1 MTGPWKR
8 VTFPINV
15 DGMLLTDVDGD
26 GQLDVIGEAVP
37 DVCWLKPLDRKGDNW
52 KIGTIPEGTDWNTQ
66 GYMVARLVPEAK
78 DPKSCFP
85 ARTVSFISSYLITL
99 SEVTGRGL
107 KSRVK
112 DTTKVWASVTS
123 TAMVYSISAAATAR
137 MGRAWLGGRIPGT
150 GPETGR
156 NIPWE
161 RRASRWTGMLWR
173 I

>member
-26 GQLDVIGEAVP
+26 GQLDVIGEAVL
-37 DVCWLKPLDRKGDNW
+37 DVYWLKPLDREGDNW

-85 ARTVSFISSYLITL
+85 ARTVSFL
-99 SEVTGRGL
+99 S
-107 KSRVK
+107 
-112 DTTKVWASVTS
+112 
-123 TAMVYSISAAATAR
+123 
-137 MGRAWLGGRIPGT
+137 
-150 GPETGR
+150 
-156 NIPWE
+156 
-161 RRASRWTGMLWR
+161 
-173 I
+173 